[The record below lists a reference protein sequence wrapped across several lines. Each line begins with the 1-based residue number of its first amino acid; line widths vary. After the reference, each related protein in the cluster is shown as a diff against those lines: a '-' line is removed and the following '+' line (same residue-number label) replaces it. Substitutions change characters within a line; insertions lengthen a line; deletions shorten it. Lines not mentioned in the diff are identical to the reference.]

1 MRDFCIICRIPEGC
15 AAGDAVIRRK
25 SDDLCSL
32 HRRLE
37 CGIPKRRAVYFSG
50 DTLRNTSVIA
60 ADRKKGGR
68 ALANYKWHSRAAAA
82 VLACLM
88 TAAALPLSTA
98 FAAKAPSTDTA
109 QTTAVSAEETGSDTG
124 GDLSYEEQ
132 ETYSDY
138 YDTYRDEPRPEAEI
152 LLSGADFQKA
162 DCTGYETGSYS
173 DRNGES
179 RENVLVWNSA
189 EGSFS
194 YTLNVP
200 ETGLYCVQASYC
212 PIVSNTAEI
221 SVSLAIDGE
230 VPYDTASRLKLNKV
244 YQNQSEIKTD
254 DSGNQVRP
262 TQEQTELWQTSW
274 IGDSDGLFNDP
285 VFFYLEKGTHEITLS
300 SQKAYFAL
308 ESLRFAQ
315 PDEVP
320 TYAEYTDSVNA
331 AVSKEDTPSGVVRIE
346 GENAVLNRIPCCI
359 RPMTTP
365 PAPSRPLTRNTWCT
379 TPSAAATGKRRSRP
393 SPGRWMQTHCR
404 ETAGISWVSR
414 HARKKC
420 VVFTPTAAFTLTAQ
434 SPARNLT
441 R

>member
-1 MRDFCIICRIPEGC
+1 MYNKTTLYIDDLCVSEKSRGHKVGTKLYEFVLSPGWLRPCSYHGGTGGERPYSPLWRCFSQYAPFGQLVRQGLATLST
-15 AAGDAVIRRK
+15 AAGQYLSAVLGGHSLSEAVLHLCVPLLRLE
-25 SDDLCSL
+25 SSFHLADLCSL

-37 CGIPKRRAVYFSG
+37 RGFPKRRAVYFSG

-109 QTTAVSAEETGSDTG
+109 QTTAVSAEETGTDTG

-262 TQEQTELWQTSW
+262 IQEQTELWQTCW

-320 TYAEYTDSVNA
+320 AYAEYTDSVNA
-331 AVSKEDTPSGVVRIE
+331 AVSKEDTKI
-346 GENAVLNRIPCCI
+346 
-359 RPMTTP
+359 
-365 PAPSRPLTRNTWCT
+365 
-379 TPSAAATGKRRSRP
+379 
-393 SPGRWMQTHCR
+393 Q
-404 ETAGISWVSR
+404 
-414 HARKKC
+414 
-420 VVFTPTAAFTLTAQ
+420 F
-434 SPARNLT
+434 
-441 R
+441 